1 MIKKLAKHGE
11 SWAIVIEQPVLDLL
25 EIGPETPLE
34 ISTSGH
40 SLIVTPA
47 IANDEH
53 HDQLKAIVDEID
65 RKHAKALKRLA
76 E

>member
-11 SWAIVIEQPVLDLL
+11 NWAIVIEQPVLDLL

-34 ISTSGH
+34 VSTSGH
-40 SLIVTPA
+40 SLIVSPT

-53 HDQLKAIVDEID
+53 HEKLKAIVEGID

-76 E
+76 R